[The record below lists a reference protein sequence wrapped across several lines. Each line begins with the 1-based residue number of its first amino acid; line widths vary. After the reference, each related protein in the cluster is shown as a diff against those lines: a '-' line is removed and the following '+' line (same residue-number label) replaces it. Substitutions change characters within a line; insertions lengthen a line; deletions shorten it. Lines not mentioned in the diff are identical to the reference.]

1 MGSVRVWFSSCN
13 VCYVGLTSR
22 HLSTRVREHL
32 VCDRTSHIFRHLQ
45 NSQQCRAL
53 YSDECFSIL
62 DHASKTIQLKIKE
75 AIHIQRGQATLN
87 HQRDLSHRL
96 AHTDSFK

>member
-1 MGSVRVWFSSCN
+1 MFVVKDPIPRF
-13 VCYVGLTSR
+13 VGQTSR

-32 VCDRTSHIFRHLQ
+32 VCDRTSHIFRHFQ

-62 DHASKTIQLKIKE
+62 YHASKTIQLKIKE

-87 HQRDLSHRL
+87 HQLCL
-96 AHTDSFK
+96 VNLKLTL